1 MDGILGGWPLS
12 VCIYEVLLATSPKQW
27 RNQSAWQSR
36 DIADVRF
43 VHGVAKAGLATA
55 VLKAVCM
62 DDEHSPD
69 ADGSAH
75 E

>member
-1 MDGILGGWPLS
+1 MGGWPLP
-12 VCIYEVLLATSPKQW
+12 VCIYEVLLATSLKQW
-27 RNQSAWQSR
+27 RNR

-43 VHGVAKAGLATA
+43 VHGVTKASLAPAVLTA
-55 VLKAVCM
+55 VRM
-62 DDEHSPD
+62 GDEHSPD